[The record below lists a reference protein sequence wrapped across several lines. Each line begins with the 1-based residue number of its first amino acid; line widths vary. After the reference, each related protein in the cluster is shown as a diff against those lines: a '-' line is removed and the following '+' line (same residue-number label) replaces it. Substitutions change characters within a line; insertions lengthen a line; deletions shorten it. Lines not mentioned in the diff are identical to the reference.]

1 MDKPEP
7 IRVTAMLKREMKKRN
22 LRVADVARDMNTSHS
37 TVLGSLQ
44 RPTIRVQKL
53 LEWCE
58 LLQYN
63 FFKEIAVKL
72 PYSSPPE
79 ADNSPVVQ
87 QQKRIRELEMEVTPE
102 TAPERPGGAQ
112 IATCAPTGHQEQYLP
127 VEYSE

>member
-7 IRVTAMLKREMKKRN
+7 IRVIAMLKREMKKRN
-22 LRVADVARDMNTSHS
+22 LCVADVARSMNTSHS
-37 TVLGSLQ
+37 TVFGSLQ
-44 RPTIRVQKL
+44 RPTIQVQKL

-72 PYSSPPE
+72 PYNDPPD

-87 QQKRIRELEMEVTPE
+87 QQKRIQELEMEVVILKRTLKE
-102 TAPERPGGAQ
+102 LVAPK
-112 IATCAPTGHQEQYLP
+112 
-127 VEYSE
+127 S